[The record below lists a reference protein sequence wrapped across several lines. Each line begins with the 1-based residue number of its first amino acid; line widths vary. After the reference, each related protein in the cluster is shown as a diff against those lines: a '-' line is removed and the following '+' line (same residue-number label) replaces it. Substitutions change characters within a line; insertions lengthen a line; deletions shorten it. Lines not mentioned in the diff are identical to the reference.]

1 MDLEIFRDRRVMFAA
16 AGGVLALLAGLGIGV
31 GLMARGHDDSKTLA
45 ASSASSAPASLQVEM
60 GHEDPGLDP
69 QRPLRCFVDGKFV
82 GMTTL
87 AECAQKNG
95 VATGSLDVGLDP
107 SGAVAATTGDS
118 SVLQPLPGA
127 PVPPPVVASAG
138 PDAGPVST
146 AVAPPAAAPA
156 GVAAACWRFS
166 GDWRRLPDE
175 LTLDACV
182 QALFAGHCERPG
194 AADYGRWSGDTLR
207 LVTGRVERSGDN
219 RTFRTL
225 VKQPTGDCSIPHLSE

>member
-1 MDLEIFRDRRVMFAA
+1 MKRFAA
-16 AGGVLALLAGLGIGV
+16 LFAAGHQAEGVA
-31 GLMARGHDDSKTLA
+31 
-45 ASSASSAPASLQVEM
+45 APASIVR
-60 GHEDPGLDP
+60 GAWA
-69 QRPLRCFVDGKFV
+69 
-82 GMTTL
+82 L
-87 AECAQKNG
+87 A
-95 VATGSLDVGLDP
+95 
-107 SGAVAATTGDS
+107 
-118 SVLQPLPGA
+118 
-127 PVPPPVVASAG
+127 
-138 PDAGPVST
+138 
-146 AVAPPAAAPA
+146 
-156 GVAAACWRFS
+156 VAAACWRFS